1 MNTTKQSIANTQSLF
16 AFLATLTNAAF
27 IIAMGLMAAPS
38 MALEAKP
45 QPAESFDN
53 SAPIEIEADSAE
65 QNEALGVITYRGNV
79 VIKQAGLLINA
90 EKVSIESKRD
100 ASDNERAL
108 QQITATGLP
117 AKFTHTNLN
126 ENQIVN
132 AEAEKIFF
140 EVNKSLISLTDNA
153 KLVQNNSSVSGDH
166 IEYLIEQRRVKA
178 KSLGNSGDRRVHT
191 VISAD
196 DANLFPTLDSGS

>member
-1 MNTTKQSIANTQSLF
+1 MPLIKQLPQRTA
-16 AFLATLTNAAF
+16 LTAVLLLLLCIVHPN
-27 IIAMGLMAAPS
+27 
-38 MALEAKP
+38 MALAVDKKN
-45 QPAESFDN
+45 SDTDRFDN

-65 QNEALGVITYRGNV
+65 QNEALGIITYRGNV

-90 EKVSIESKRD
+90 DKVSIESKRGGE
-100 ASDNERAL
+100 DNERSL

-117 AKFTHTNLN
+117 AKFSHSSPVD
-126 ENQIVN
+126 NQVVN

-140 EVNKSLISLTDNA
+140 EVNKSLINLSRNA
-153 KLVQNNSSVSGDH
+153 RLVQNKSSVSGDQ

-178 KSLGNSGDRRVHT
+178 RSLGDGGDRRVHT

-196 DANLFPTLDSGS
+196 DTSLFPALDSGN